1 MLASQDR
8 ELVPQ
13 HDEFDVL
20 GELGPSTPNEQPQN
34 SREGKVGEGEEHR
47 PILPGLGT
55 PSRLTVLAPSGGFW
69 YPRAR
74 EPYGRVQFFER
85 GFVRLEAVSYK
96 QLKLPTKIE
105 V

>member
-1 MLASQDR
+1 MPAPEREQTSKRSDERAIGGSKPRTLMLASQDR

-47 PILPGLGT
+47 SILPGPANALT
-55 PSRLTVLAPSGGFW
+55 ADRSCALPSGFW
-69 YPRAR
+69 YSRAR
-74 EPYGRVQFFER
+74 VNQ
-85 GFVRLEAVSYK
+85 
-96 QLKLPTKIE
+96 
-105 V
+105 